1 MNIKN
6 SISKAKNRIS
16 KKAAAI
22 TAAINM
28 LIISAM
34 LQANAAV
41 NFSGGVERVANDV
54 TRQGKAIAAT
64 VFGAVAVVAL
74 AFTVAKGIKA
84 GAAYHRGEQV
94 NLGPVIG
101 CGIGTIVAGL
111 ASATTFFGW
120 FGL

>member
-6 SISKAKNRIS
+6 SISKAKSKIS

-22 TAAINM
+22 TAAVNM

-41 NFSGGVERVANDV
+41 NFSGGVKQVANNV
-54 TRQGKAIAAT
+54 TSQGKAIAAT

-84 GAAYHRGEQV
+84 GAAYNRGEQV
-94 NLGPVIG
+94 HLGPVIG

-111 ASATTFFGW
+111 ASSSLFFSW